1 MQTEKKTAKPVRIS
15 NTLLVNKP
23 IHELWEFFADIE
35 RFAGFVPTV
44 KEYKMEDEVTFSGK
58 VGVTLGK
65 IPVRSKIIFKI
76 TKKEG
81 PFYMEAEGISYM
93 GETIVEMKKSK
104 SEAGEINKKSVGR
117 ISTTLRLS
125 VESDN
130 STRLDFVANVVA
142 EGKLRNIYNSIVK
155 LKVPAIK
162 KEFVENLRRA
172 FSVAVEQIEDQ
183 VEAVIGVET
192 PAGEKKPGRIRRF
205 FSRKKQVQN
214 ESAV

>member
-1 MQTEKKTAKPVRIS
+1 MQTEKKTAKPVKIS

-23 IHELWEFFADIE
+23 IQELWDFFVDIE

-44 KEYKMEDEVTFSGK
+44 KEYKMEDDVTFSGK

-65 IPVRSKIIFKI
+65 IPVRSKVIFKI

-81 PFYMEAEGISYM
+81 PFYLEAEGISYM

-117 ISTTLRLS
+117 ISTTLRLT
-125 VESDN
+125 VESEH
-130 STRLDFVANVVA
+130 STRLEFVANVVA

-172 FSVAVEQIEDQ
+172 FSVAVEQIEEVAIPVADS
-183 VEAVIGVET
+183 ES
-192 PAGEKKPGRIRRF
+192 PAGEKKKGKIRSF
-205 FSRKKQVQN
+205 FSRKKKVEN